1 MNTKK
6 KIAVRKLLSGV
17 LVLLGFTACDSDGPG
32 NELCEYGTP
41 SADYQVKG
49 KVLDQTGKPIKGVQ
63 VVVKDLDAVFVK
75 GEKDYVSDYDTVYTD
90 VKGEF
95 ESDKAHTFSIG
106 SQEVLFHD
114 VDGEEIIISSITISA
129 LILCCVGQSGGSN
142 GKVPNKKKR
151 KLVYGSL

>member
-63 VVVKDLDAVFVK
+63 VVVKDLDAVFV
-75 GEKDYVSDYDTVYTD
+75 
-90 VKGEF
+90 
-95 ESDKAHTFSIG
+95 
-106 SQEVLFHD
+106 
-114 VDGEEIIISSITISA
+114 
-129 LILCCVGQSGGSN
+129 N
-142 GKVPNKKKR
+142 G
-151 KLVYGSL
+151 

>member
-75 GEKDYVSDYDTVYTD
+75 GENCLLYTSFLINPGFFIGLFFYNIEIRIQ
-90 VKGEF
+90 V
-95 ESDKAHTFSIG
+95 AH
-106 SQEVLFHD
+106 
-114 VDGEEIIISSITISA
+114 
-129 LILCCVGQSGGSN
+129 
-142 GKVPNKKKR
+142 
-151 KLVYGSL
+151 

>member
-63 VVVKDLDAVFVK
+63 VVDRAVPSQ
-75 GEKDYVSDYDTVYTD
+75 GT
-90 VKGEF
+90 GRG
-95 ESDKAHTFSIG
+95 FS
-106 SQEVLFHD
+106 
-114 VDGEEIIISSITISA
+114 
-129 LILCCVGQSGGSN
+129 
-142 GKVPNKKKR
+142 
-151 KLVYGSL
+151 VYGCKR

>member
-75 GEKDYVSDYDTVYTD
+75 GEKDLCR
-90 VKGEF
+90 
-95 ESDKAHTFSIG
+95 IM
-106 SQEVLFHD
+106 
-114 VDGEEIIISSITISA
+114 
-129 LILCCVGQSGGSN
+129 ILCI
-142 GKVPNKKKR
+142 R
-151 KLVYGSL
+151 M

>member
-49 KVLDQTGKPIKGVQ
+49 
-63 VVVKDLDAVFVK
+63 
-75 GEKDYVSDYDTVYTD
+75 Y
-90 VKGEF
+90 
-95 ESDKAHTFSIG
+95 
-106 SQEVLFHD
+106 
-114 VDGEEIIISSITISA
+114 
-129 LILCCVGQSGGSN
+129 
-142 GKVPNKKKR
+142 R
-151 KLVYGSL
+151 WW

>member
-49 KVLDQTGKPIKGVQ
+49 KVLDQTGKPIKRGTGGG
-63 VVVKDLDAVFVK
+63 K
-75 GEKDYVSDYDTVYTD
+75 GL
-90 VKGEF
+90 G
-95 ESDKAHTFSIG
+95 
-106 SQEVLFHD
+106 
-114 VDGEEIIISSITISA
+114 
-129 LILCCVGQSGGSN
+129 CCFCEG
-142 GKVPNKKKR
+142 
-151 KLVYGSL
+151 

>member
-49 KVLDQTGKPIKGVQ
+49 KVLDQADKRGTGGGKG
-63 VVVKDLDAVFVK
+63 L
-75 GEKDYVSDYDTVYTD
+75 G
-90 VKGEF
+90 
-95 ESDKAHTFSIG
+95 
-106 SQEVLFHD
+106 
-114 VDGEEIIISSITISA
+114 
-129 LILCCVGQSGGSN
+129 CCFCEG
-142 GKVPNKKKR
+142 
-151 KLVYGSL
+151 